1 MMHLHS
7 FLDYWARVQP
17 DAEFAVQ
24 RDRRMTYGEAL
35 AAVNQLANAL
45 VAAGLQL
52 GDRLAILSKNSIEYV
67 LLYFAASKAGV
78 VPVPLNYR
86 LAPAE
91 WVYILN
97 DAGAKLLI
105 AESGFMDTVS
115 SIREELK
122 TVKSFVVTD
131 GVATVGWDDYRQW
144 VATQP
149 TTTPERVV
157 SEDHDLY
164 QMYTSGTT
172 GHPKGAV
179 LTHRAVIANLVQMG
193 LIFKIQAGERLLLT
207 MPLFHA
213 GGANVVAFQG
223 VYGGG
228 SLYIQ
233 ADFSPVEVI
242 RALSEE
248 HIRIATLA
256 PAMLQSCLA
265 AVPDIAQRHY
275 RDLRLINYAASPI
288 AEQTLRRAIEVLKCD
303 FRQGY
308 GMTEATVGMTSLLP
322 SDHHRALR
330 EKPALLL
337 SAGRP
342 LAGTEVRIVD
352 ADDNPVPNGTIGE
365 IVARGP
371 QLMKGYWNRPE
382 ATAETLRGG
391 WLHTGDAGVMDEEGY
406 IYIQDRIKDMIVSG
420 GENVY
425 PRVIEEVL
433 FQHPAIAD
441 VAVIG
446 VPDEQWGET
455 VKAIVVLH
463 QGVQATAEDIM
474 EYCRGKL
481 GGFERPRSVDFVE
494 ALPRNSLGKVLKR
507 TLREPYWAG
516 QQRRVAGA

>member
-1 MMHLHS
+1 MYLQS
-7 FLDYWARVQP
+7 FLDYWARTQP

-24 RDRRMTYGEAL
+24 RDRRMTYREA
-35 AAVNQLANAL
+35 AVAVNQLANAL
-45 VAAGLQL
+45 VSAGLQL

-91 WVYILN
+91 WAYILN

-105 AESGFMDTVS
+105 AESGFLDAVSRIRGELQTVTS
-115 SIREELK
+115 FMVADGEE
-122 TVKSFVVTD
+122 
-131 GVATVGWDDYRQW
+131 TVGWDNYRQW
-144 VATQP
+144 VSTQP
-149 TTTPERVV
+149 TAPPERVIA
-157 SEDHDLY
+157 EDQDLY

-179 LTHRAVIANLVQMG
+179 LTHRAVMANLVQLG

-207 MPLFHA
+207 APLFHA
-213 GGANVVAFQG
+213 GAANAVAFQG

-233 ADFSPVEVI
+233 ADFNPVEVI

-248 HIRIATLA
+248 HIGIATLV
-256 PAMLQSCLA
+256 PAMIQSCLA
-265 AVPDIAQRHY
+265 AVPDIAHRRY
-275 RDLRLINYAASPI
+275 ADLRLINYAASPI
-288 AEQTLRRAIEVLKCD
+288 AEQTLRRAIEVFKCD

-308 GMTEATVGMTSLLP
+308 GMTEATVSITSLLP
-322 SDHHRALR
+322 SDHQRALS
-330 EKPALLL
+330 EKPGLLL

-441 VAVIG
+441 AAVIG
-446 VPDEQWGET
+446 VPDERWGET

-463 QGVQATAEDIM
+463 QGMNATAEDILDF
-474 EYCRGKL
+474 CRGKL
-481 GGFERPRSVDFVE
+481 GGFERPRSVDFIE
-494 ALPRNSLGKVLKR
+494 ALPRNPSGKVLKR
-507 TLREPYWAG
+507 VLRESYWAG

>member
-1 MMHLHS
+1 MRLHD
-7 FLDYWARVQP
+7 FLDYHARERGE
-17 DAEFAVQ
+17 AEFAIQ
-24 RDRRMTYGEAL
+24 GERRITYREAL
-35 AAVNQLANAL
+35 TATNRLANAFL
-45 VAAGLQL
+45 SAGLQI
-52 GDRLAILSKNSIEYV
+52 GDRIAVLSKNRIEFV

-91 WVYILN
+91 WTYIIN

-105 AESGFMDTVS
+105 AEGGFIDAVS
-115 SIREELK
+115 SIRGELK
-122 TVKSFVVTD
+122 TVEHYIALDSAQKIS
-131 GVATVGWDDYRQW
+131 WDDYRQW
-144 VATQP
+144 VTAQP
-149 TTTPERVV
+149 ITSPERVIA
-157 SEDHDLY
+157 EDYDLY

-172 GHPKGAV
+172 GHPKGVV
-179 LTHRAVIANLVQMG
+179 LTHRAVIANLVQIG
-193 LIFKIQAGERLLLT
+193 LILKIQAGERLLLT

-213 GGANVVAFQG
+213 GGVNGVAFQS

-233 ADFSPVEVI
+233 ADFNPVEVI

-248 HIRIATLA
+248 HIHVATLV

-265 AVPDIAQRHY
+265 AVPDIAQRCY
-275 RDLRLINYAASPI
+275 EDLRLITYAASPI
-288 AEQTLRRAIEVLKCD
+288 AEPTLRRAMEVFKCD

-308 GMTEATVGMTSLLP
+308 GMTEATVGITALLP
-322 SDHHRALR
+322 SDHQRALKER
-330 EKPALLL
+330 PELLL

-342 LAGTEVRIVD
+342 MVGTEVRIVD
-352 ADDNPVPNGTIGE
+352 ADDNFVPTGTIGE

-371 QLMKGYWNRPE
+371 QLMKGYWNRPD
-382 ATAETLRGG
+382 ATAETLRGA

-406 IYIQDRIKDMIVSG
+406 LYIQDRVKDMIVSG

-433 FQHPAIAD
+433 FQHPAVAD
-441 VAVIG
+441 AAVIG
-446 VPDEQWGET
+446 VPDERWGET
-455 VKAIVVLH
+455 VKAVVVLRPE
-463 QGVQATAEDIM
+463 VPASAEDIM
-474 EYCRGKL
+474 DFCRGKL